1 MQVLDLDLSHNSLG
15 KAGIVDISHALIT
28 NSRLLKLDLGF
39 NRLCPSGAQVCTR
52 PAAAMAIARR
62 RWRRRGDRSSWRR

>member
-1 MQVLDLDLSHNSLG
+1 MLDLDLSHNSLG

-39 NRLCPSGAQVCTR
+39 NRLCPSGAQVHKR
-52 PAAAMAIARR
+52 PASCDGHSTAPMEASR
-62 RWRRRGDRSSWRR
+62 